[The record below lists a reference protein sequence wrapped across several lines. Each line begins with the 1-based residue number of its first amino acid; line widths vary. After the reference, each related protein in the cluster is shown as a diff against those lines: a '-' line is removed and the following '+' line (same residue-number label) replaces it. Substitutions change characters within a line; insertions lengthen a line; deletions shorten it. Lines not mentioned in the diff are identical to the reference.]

1 MTQPTVVQVQF
12 NPVKLECNM
21 LSHDK
26 NNMMQLQGMSMLS
39 TQAWGCNITIH
50 HINNESYPTE
60 HGILTNMNITSTYF
74 SET

>member
-26 NNMMQLQGMSMLS
+26 NNMMQLECINLIS
-39 TQAWGCNITIH
+39 TKAWGCNI
-50 HINNESYPTE
+50 INE
-60 HGILTNMNITSTYF
+60 HNNNI
-74 SET
+74 